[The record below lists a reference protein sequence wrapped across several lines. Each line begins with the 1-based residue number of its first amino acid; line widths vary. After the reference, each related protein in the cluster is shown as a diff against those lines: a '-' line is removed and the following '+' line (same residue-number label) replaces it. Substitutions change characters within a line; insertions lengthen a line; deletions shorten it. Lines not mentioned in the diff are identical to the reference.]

1 MKALRIAGIPAM
13 LILCVGMAL
22 GQDATHDT
30 DKAATTT
37 GHAVKHTGKKVGH
50 VTKSGAKDTAHGT
63 KSAAK
68 GTVKGVRKVT
78 GTSGKKVNDGTSN

>member
-37 GHAVKHTGKKVGH
+37 GHAVKQTGKKVGH
-50 VTKSGAKDTAHGT
+50 VTKWVLRILPTEPNPLPKAP
-63 KSAAK
+63 
-68 GTVKGVRKVT
+68 
-78 GTSGKKVNDGTSN
+78 